1 MRKVGDGQSQHFP
14 ENVTPMLKQIN
25 IKRERERE
33 REKRKKKKRI
43 QTAMEIK
50 HVLGELRRCI
60 PGTDPGEPF

>member
-33 REKRKKKKRI
+33 RERK
-43 QTAMEIK
+43 E
-50 HVLGELRRCI
+50 RRRK
-60 PGTDPGEPF
+60 EFKQQWKSSMYLEN